1 MIGQSAAMRRIV
13 RLLERIAPSS
23 ASVVITGESGTG
35 KELVA
40 RTIHD
45 LSPRREKPY
54 IAVNCAA
61 IPDTL
66 IESELFGHERGAFTG
81 ADRRHH
87 GRFELANGGTIL
99 LDEITEMK
107 VELQAKLLRVI
118 EEQKLRRLGGTS
130 DVALDVRLLT
140 TSNRDLKEA
149 IREGRL
155 RSDLYYRLAVFVMEL
170 PVLRERPEDLP
181 LLAEHFVQEFGLL
194 NQKRALGI
202 HPKVF
207 EALSDYSWPG
217 NVRELRNA
225 IEHAV
230 ILSSSQLLTVG
241 DLPHWL
247 QPSKGFSAGLEIE
260 PVASL
265 KQVESEYICRV
276 LEFTGGNK
284 ARAARILG
292 VSIKT
297 LRHRL
302 QNSERRV
309 SQFNHSGD
317 AR

>member
-1 MIGQSAAMRRIV
+1 MVYANHLGLPTIGQSAAMRRIV
-13 RLLERIAPSS
+13 RRLERIAPSS

-81 ADRRHH
+81 AERRHH

-130 DVALDVRLLT
+130 DVALDVRVLT
-140 TSNRDLKEA
+140 TSNRDLKDA

-170 PVLRERPEDLP
+170 PVLRERSEDLP
-181 LLAEHFVQEFGLL
+181 LLTAHFVQEFGSL

-207 EALSDYSWPG
+207 EALSAYSWPG

-230 ILSSSQLLTVG
+230 IMSSSPLLTV
-241 DLPHWL
+241 
-247 QPSKGFSAGLEIE
+247 A
-260 PVASL
+260 
-265 KQVESEYICRV
+265 
-276 LEFTGGNK
+276 
-284 ARAARILG
+284 
-292 VSIKT
+292 
-297 LRHRL
+297 
-302 QNSERRV
+302 
-309 SQFNHSGD
+309 
-317 AR
+317 